1 MFGKV
6 QRIHFVGIG
15 GAGMSG
21 IAEILLA
28 LKCQVTG
35 SDLKVSEVTERLRG
49 LGAKVFAGHDER
61 QIEGADVLVT
71 STAVSPDNPE
81 VLEAR
86 RRGIPI
92 IPRIE
97 MLAEIA
103 RLKHTIAVAGSHG
116 KTTTTSLAALVL
128 QAGNLDPTVVIG
140 GRLHSTGT
148 GARVGKGK
156 YLVAEADE
164 SDGSFLKLSPTLAV
178 ITNIDDDHLDHWKT
192 MDALDTGFVDFA
204 NKIPFYGA
212 VFMCADDPG
221 VQRVRPRIQ
230 RPVVTYGFSETADL
244 RAEDIR
250 FTPAQVSFRVR
261 RGKDMLG
268 LVRWA
273 CPGRH
278 NILNALAAI
287 GVGLET
293 GLLFGRIA
301 ESLST
306 FTGVGRRLELKGEAG
321 GVTVVDDYGH
331 HPTEIKATIEALR
344 QRWPDRRVVALFQPH
359 RYTRTKQLMEAF
371 ATAFTGVDQLFLLDI
386 YPAGEKP
393 LPGVTSDALADRLRA
408 QSVLVERLLPTD
420 DEHRL
425 VPLIRANDVVLT
437 LGAGDVWKWGEKL
450 LPHLHRPA

>member
-212 VFMCADDPG
+212 VFMCADDPS
-221 VQRVRPRIQ
+221 
-230 RPVVTYGFSETADL
+230 VTDY
-244 RAEDIR
+244 
-250 FTPAQVSFRVR
+250 
-261 RGKDMLG
+261 
-268 LVRWA
+268 
-273 CPGRH
+273 
-278 NILNALAAI
+278 
-287 GVGLET
+287 
-293 GLLFGRIA
+293 LL
-301 ESLST
+301 L
-306 FTGVGRRLELKGEAG
+306 
-321 GVTVVDDYGH
+321 
-331 HPTEIKATIEALR
+331 
-344 QRWPDRRVVALFQPH
+344 
-359 RYTRTKQLMEAF
+359 
-371 ATAFTGVDQLFLLDI
+371 
-386 YPAGEKP
+386 
-393 LPGVTSDALADRLRA
+393 
-408 QSVLVERLLPTD
+408 
-420 DEHRL
+420 
-425 VPLIRANDVVLT
+425 
-437 LGAGDVWKWGEKL
+437 
-450 LPHLHRPA
+450 RPASHA